1 MKENYERS
9 QLIFVLFPSV
19 IGLLVCMMIRT
30 ILEYVGTDCTYYGS
44 LHFTGNLFLPVLPQN
59 NFIIMLFNF
68 NQRVRCPLIFHYIK
82 SRFITCR

>member
-30 ILEYVGTDCTYYGS
+30 IPEYVGTDCT
-44 LHFTGNLFLPVLPQN
+44 N
-59 NFIIMLFNF
+59 
-68 NQRVRCPLIFHYIK
+68 RVRAH
-82 SRFITCR
+82 SREKEFGDYPSIRNQNY